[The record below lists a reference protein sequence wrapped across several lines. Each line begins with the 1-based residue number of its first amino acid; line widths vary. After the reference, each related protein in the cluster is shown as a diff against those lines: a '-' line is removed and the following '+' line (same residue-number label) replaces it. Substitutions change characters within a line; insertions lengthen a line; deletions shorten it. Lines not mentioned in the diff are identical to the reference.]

1 MERIG
6 NPEPAK
12 RGRSASERAP
22 HERRRANSKRT
33 STCVPNMNSKPH
45 CEAAALGA
53 AAGSLIPNGV
63 RYGVPA
69 APWLLTRTTRVPV
82 VLSLKGI
89 GATCMFPQSTAHQR
103 GRRVR
108 KPHPPRSRHHPIVI
122 VSSETS
128 SGRQVRGGRAGC
140 PNATQPEPLTVSVLF
155 IRPRTRN
162 WQAACGIW
170 LNRDSFALPARIFCG
185 HLGLA

>member
-12 RGRSASERAP
+12 QGRSASERAP

-89 GATCMFPQSTAHQR
+89 GATCMSHNPLRTSAGRGFASRIRLAPVIIPSLSSHQR
-103 GRRVR
+103 QVPGDKFAADVPDALTRR
-108 KPHPPRSRHHPIVI
+108 
-122 VSSETS
+122 
-128 SGRQVRGGRAGC
+128 
-140 PNATQPEPLTVSVLF
+140 N
-155 IRPRTRN
+155 RN
-162 WQAACGIW
+162 
-170 LNRDSFALPARIFCG
+170 L
-185 HLGLA
+185 